1 MGFSC
6 WTNQGCA
13 CYLMHSY
20 RHLVSSNYQCRTISG
35 NVCECVCVCVCVV
48 CTRARV
54 RAQSCPILWEPM
66 DCRPP
71 GSSVHG
77 NFQAKI
83 LEWVAIFSYARESSG
98 TRDRTASLVSPA
110 LAGGLYHCTIWAKG
124 QIIFPLGF
132 KVLEYYQKFSV
143 HQDDKVNI

>member
-1 MGFSC
+1 M
-6 WTNQGCA
+6 
-13 CYLMHSY
+13 
-20 RHLVSSNYQCRTISG
+20 
-35 NVCECVCVCVCVV
+35 CVCVCVCGVHARACACSVV
-48 CTRARV
+48 SDSLGT
-54 RAQSCPILWEPM
+54 M

-71 GSSVHG
+71 GSSLHG
-77 NFQAKI
+77 IFQAKI
-83 LEWVAIFSYARESSG
+83 LEWVAIFSYAMESSG
-98 TRDRTASLVSPA
+98 ARDRTASLVSPA

>member
-1 MGFSC
+1 MLDQSRMCLLFDALISP
-6 WTNQGCA
+6 
-13 CYLMHSY
+13 
-20 RHLVSSNYQCRTISG
+20 SSVLKLSVQDYIRQR
-35 NVCECVCVCVCVV
+35 VWVCVCVCVCVV

-77 NFQAKI
+77 IFQAKI